1 MFLTLMF
8 IPVCVMMCTWLPVY
22 YIYVLV
28 YHGIMGNWAIF
39 WTYMNSILF
48 SLAFAFVTMFILQ
61 ALLAVALEHKRI
73 KAPVKKLMP
82 TVFLFPVFMIVY
94 AAAITLGVF
103 SKPKWHQVKR
113 NVAVSSGLADASLAE
128 AAATD
133 GGATND
139 NASNESDLAQ
149 TSVPAEVTGETELA
163 ANADCDCTASA
174 PEPKEG
180 ENAADGATVDNAG
193 TDGE

>member
-1 MFLTLMF
+1 MTG
-8 IPVCVMMCTWLPVY
+8 VQTCALPISVY

-133 GGATND
+133 GSATYGNATSAAP
-139 NASNESDLAQ
+139 ASNESDLAQ
-149 TSVPAEVTGETELA
+149 TNVPAAETDETELA
-163 ANADCDCTASA
+163 ASE

-180 ENAADGATVDNAG
+180 ANAADGATVDAAG